1 MSPTKTMLSLHFLS
15 SVVPQPKWLREI
27 LHSWNIVTGKIVEYS
42 VYKTPDVTYVH
53 SDGLFLWR
61 VQQKL
66 LVHVMA

>member
-1 MSPTKTMLSLHFLS
+1 MSPTKTMLSLQFLS

-53 SDGLFLWR
+53 SDGLFLWC
-61 VQQKL
+61 V
-66 LVHVMA
+66 